1 MIVQIFANAL
11 VRRVAAIIAVVLL
24 AWVGSAKA
32 QVGDYPYCTTRTTP
46 GSAEM
51 CPDQGEA
58 VVNAYRVARANI
70 PAGGSI
76 DPAPFISGNLVR
88 VYVRSRTG
96 GLVSSGDRQ
105 WPSGKTC
112 ANRVDWNGPYP
123 YLTGGIPRN
132 GSVTCNSG
140 CKQAWYSTG
149 DGYFNGKYTSVPG
162 VCDSYDD
169 SKCKADFGSGYY
181 FNAAMSS
188 CEPDDGKCKDGAP
201 TNSLGQCA
209 PEPCPEGKVQNA
221 DGTCENKKNECPAG
235 NVKAPSGECLPGEG
249 QCAQGEA
256 KGKDGTCKRDSNG
269 DGVPDSEEGE
279 DDPDKDSASGG
290 ENCNAPPSCNGNP
303 IMCLQLRTQWRIDC
317 NTRRDRNVTGG
328 SCGAMPVCVGQ
339 DCDAQEHAQLIQQWK
354 AACALDKL
362 ANRTGD
368 GGGDDG
374 QQPEWTKVGGMN
386 QDPGAGATSG
396 DAPKLNVIKMS
407 TDSLDQSGFGG
418 GSCIGFAAGGGS
430 GISSGFMQT
439 LASPPPLWCNFIAM
453 VKAVFIL
460 VGACASVFILAKGA
474 G

>member
-1 MIVQIFANAL
+1 
-11 VRRVAAIIAVVLL
+11 
-24 AWVGSAKA
+24 
-32 QVGDYPYCTTRTTP
+32 
-46 GSAEM
+46 
-51 CPDQGEA
+51 
-58 VVNAYRVARANI
+58 
-70 PAGGSI
+70 
-76 DPAPFISGNLVR
+76 
-88 VYVRSRTG
+88 
-96 GLVSSGDRQ
+96 
-105 WPSGKTC
+105 
-112 ANRVDWNGPYP
+112 
-123 YLTGGIPRN
+123 
-132 GSVTCNSG
+132 
-140 CKQAWYSTG
+140 
-149 DGYFNGKYTSVPG
+149 
-162 VCDSYDD
+162 
-169 SKCKADFGSGYY
+169 
-181 FNAAMSS
+181 MSS
-188 CEPDDGKCKDGAP
+188 CEPEAGKCKDGATP
-201 TNSLGQCA
+201 NSQGQCK

-362 ANRTGD
+362 ANKTGD
-368 GGGDDG
+368 GGSDDG

-396 DAPKLNVIKMS
+396 DAPKLNVIKLS
-407 TDSLDQSGFGG
+407 TDSLDQSGFGS
-418 GSCIGFAAGGGS
+418 GSCIGFAGGG
-430 GISSGFMQT
+430 GGGEISSGFMAT
-439 LASPPPLWCNFIAM
+439 LASPPAMWCNYIAM
-453 VKAVFIL
+453 VKAIFIL